1 MQKKYDREMQFITRT
16 ARACNA
22 GIKITKMLCERKHN
36 QVGMQFLN
44 KNEKNKWSG
53 YDLHQSRPWEEKR
66 AVGWFQ

>member
-44 KNEKNKWSG
+44 K
-53 YDLHQSRPWEEKR
+53 
-66 AVGWFQ
+66 

>member
-1 MQKKYDREMQFITRT
+1 MLGMNENDKD
-16 ARACNA
+16 A
-22 GIKITKMLCERKHN
+22 LCERKDN